1 MKVII
6 KMSILVTYPLF
17 LMKGRSL
24 YDEYIVKR
32 MIFYLG
38 WTTAWLFTYNQIE
51 CRNNKCLVQCIDQL
65 TVKTVHDITE
75 ISNDRT
81 ILLIFPLLSSYD
93 CLKTNI

>member
-1 MKVII
+1 
-6 KMSILVTYPLF
+6 
-17 LMKGRSL
+17 
-24 YDEYIVKR
+24 

-38 WTTAWLFTYNQIE
+38 WTTAWLFTYKQIE